1 MYHSGFAYWNWEST
15 EFSNLFI
22 VFFWIFIFAAIPCWP
37 NEHYLRV
44 KALELFW
51 GYLCI
56 YWQIDLGKSIV
67 IFIYLLALAA
77 SIICLFFSF
86 NYWGLMITFIISSF
100 YQKNGLLLTF
110 YLHVVLLQSCISY
123 LCSLQVEIQVRKLY
137 CINRAMPNLPI
148 NIEDAARSEKEFE
161 KAELVSNVVP

>member
-77 SIICLFFSF
+77 SIICLFF
-86 NYWGLMITFIISSF
+86 FIQLLRINDYIHYLILLPEKWVAFDILSSCRT
-100 YQKNGLLLTF
+100 LA
-110 YLHVVLLQSCISY
+110 
-123 LCSLQVEIQVRKLY
+123 KLY
-137 CINRAMPNLPI
+137 II
-148 NIEDAARSEKEFE
+148 
-161 KAELVSNVVP
+161 LVLSAGGDSSQKTLLYQ